1 MKRVFFVC
9 CLATT
14 FIFSAN
20 AQLGKSLKN
29 VGKSVT
35 KAVGDA
41 AGELAADAAANQVSA
56 NVIAWMDNNNNLA
69 PGDSEYF
76 ARLASIVTPYV
87 NVDGLVFNYHV
98 YLTPEINILACAD
111 GSIRI
116 YSGMMDI
123 LTDDEILAVVATQI
137 GHIVNKDVR
146 NSLMKVATGN
156 NAGNATAAQLEKM
169 LSLSGEKM
177 GSVVNELIQI
187 PYTDNQN
194 KAADKYAVVFLESN
208 NKESEALISALS
220 KFAILEE
227 NDRMAEEDDTIE
239 ISFAAKYTKVNS
251 NNAIRAQLLQ

>member
-9 CLATT
+9 CLATI
-14 FIFSAN
+14 FAFSAN
-20 AQLGKSLKN
+20 AQFGKSLKN

-35 KAVGDA
+35 KAVGDV
-41 AGELAADAAANQVSA
+41 AGDLAADAAANQVAA

-69 PGDSEYF
+69 PSDDEYF
-76 ARLASIVTPYV
+76 TRLASIVTPYV
-87 NVDGLVFNYHV
+87 NVDGLTFNYHV

-123 LTDDEILAVVATQI
+123 LTDDEILAVIANQI

-146 NSLMKVATGN
+146 NSLMKVATGD
-156 NAGNATAAQLEKM
+156 NAGNATTAQLEKM
-169 LSLSGEKM
+169 LTLGGEKF

-187 PYTDNQN
+187 PYTNDQS
-194 KAADKYAVVFLESN
+194 KAADKYAVNLLVN
-208 NKESEALISALS
+208 NQKDPEALVSALE
-220 KFAILEE
+220 KFALLEE
-227 NDRMAEEDDTIE
+227 NDRLAEEDDTME

-251 NNAIRAQLLQ
+251 NNAIRASYIQ

>member
-9 CLATT
+9 CLATV
-14 FIFSAN
+14 FAFSAN
-20 AQLGKSLKN
+20 AQFGKSLKN

-41 AGELAADAAANQVSA
+41 AGDLAADAAANKVAA
-56 NVIAWMDNNNNLA
+56 NVTAWMDNNNNLA
-69 PGDSEYF
+69 PSDSEYF
-76 ARLASIVTPYV
+76 TRLASIVTPYV

-98 YLTPEINILACAD
+98 YLSPEINILACAD

-123 LTDDEILAVVATQI
+123 LTDDEILAVVANQI

-156 NAGNATAAQLEKM
+156 NAENATTAQLEKM
-169 LSLSGEKM
+169 LTLGGEKF

-187 PYTDNQN
+187 PYTVDQS
-194 KAADKYAVVFLESN
+194 KAADQYAVNFLKSN
-208 NKESEALISALS
+208 QKDAGALVSALE
-220 KFAILEE
+220 KFALLEE
-227 NDRMAEEDDTIE
+227 NDRMAEEDDTME

-251 NNAIRAQLLQ
+251 NNSVRAFHIQ